1 MVSVLTVCS
10 LFLITSPHSVVKGKY
25 SVEIY
30 LIIDL
35 VKAGGRFCLFLEI
48 FWVSDRQVDIWTY
61 WHRWQVQ
68 TGSLNI
74 LNQQNHPS
82 IQNQSEATFRFIRL
96 KVRKIIRFVQCPEDL
111 FCLRNVFKDDRN
123 IFFEGMAQI
132 FPSKMAQLFS
142 LKTDKIFIA
151 DNKNCIYWSGKSEVV
166 LWCDNGS
173 VTSIIFSTIWSWS
186 DSSWGRERGCQQIQ
200 QSSENLK

>member
-10 LFLITSPHSVVKGKY
+10 LFLITSPHTVVKGKY

-82 IQNQSEATFRFIRL
+82 IQNQSDADNVHFVIRL
-96 KVRKIIRFVQCPEDL
+96 KVRTMFRRPFFVSGM
-111 FCLRNVFKDDRN
+111 CL
-123 IFFEGMAQI
+123 
-132 FPSKMAQLFS
+132 KMTEIFS
-142 LKTDKIFIA
+142 LKGWHKYFLQKWQNYFLWRQVKIYCR
-151 DNKNCIYWSGKSEVV
+151 DSKNCIYWSGRSEVV
-166 LWCDNGS
+166 L
-173 VTSIIFSTIWSWS
+173 
-186 DSSWGRERGCQQIQ
+186 
-200 QSSENLK
+200 